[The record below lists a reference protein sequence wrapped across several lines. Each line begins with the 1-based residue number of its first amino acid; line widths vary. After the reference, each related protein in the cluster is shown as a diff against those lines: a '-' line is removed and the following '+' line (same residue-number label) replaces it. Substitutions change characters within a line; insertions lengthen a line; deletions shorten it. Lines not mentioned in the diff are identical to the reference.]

1 MLWDSETAVH
11 YDQWVESPQGSFALK
26 QQKRLLLSLIA
37 HWPRRRQK
45 LLDLGCGTG
54 MFLDFFWS
62 CGFDLTGLDSS
73 PAMLARARTKMGSR
87 VDLHL
92 GQAEHLPF
100 DDKEFDY
107 CALMTVLEFTHDPAQ
122 VLKEVLRVTRKG
134 ILIMFLNRTSLYRF
148 VVRRAHKDSALSRAR
163 WFSWLEMRALINQS
177 VRPGALQA
185 QSILLGPPPT
195 WSHAPVV
202 RHLNSLLLPPWLGSV
217 TAVCAD
223 LGPVVA
229 QTPLMAWETEPTG

>member
-1 MLWDSETAVH
+1 MLWDTQTALH
-11 YDQWVESPQGSFALK
+11 YDQWVESPMGSFALE
-26 QQKRLLLSLIA
+26 QQKKLLLRLIA

-45 LLDLGCGTG
+45 LLDIGCGTG

-73 PAMLARARTKMGSR
+73 PAMLSRARAKMGSR

-107 CALMTVLEFTHDPAQ
+107 CALMTMLEFVQDPVD

-134 ILIMFLNRTSLYRF
+134 ILILFLNQTSLYRF
-148 VVRRAHKDSALSRAR
+148 SVCRAQKDSVLSQAH
-163 WFSWLEMRALINQS
+163 WFSWWEMRKLINTSIQ
-177 VRPGALQA
+177 PGALRG
-185 QSILLGPPPT
+185 QSVLLGPPCTWTPT
-195 WSHAPVV
+195 PII
-202 RHLNSLLLPPWLGSV
+202 RHINSLLLPPWLGSV
-217 TAVCAD
+217 TAVRVD
-223 LGPVVA
+223 LAPMVA
-229 QTPLMAWETEPTG
+229 QTPLMAWKTEPTG